1 MSYEDFKNRYLD
13 MIVISNNCIE
23 ESFAVS
29 QLERVLKDKDYDEID
44 TVFQLY
50 LVQKQENDLLSKFIP
65 EEALP
70 LYQSDPN
77 VANLYLSDKQASDLE
92 LLRTR
97 KSALQARLDGKDAQT
112 IIDLQTLLKDK
123 KIRVLNDLA
132 ANTSADDI

>member
-44 TVFQLY
+44 TLFQLY
-50 LVQKQENDLLSKFIP
+50 LVQKQENDLLSNFIP

-70 LYQSDPN
+70 LYQSDPS